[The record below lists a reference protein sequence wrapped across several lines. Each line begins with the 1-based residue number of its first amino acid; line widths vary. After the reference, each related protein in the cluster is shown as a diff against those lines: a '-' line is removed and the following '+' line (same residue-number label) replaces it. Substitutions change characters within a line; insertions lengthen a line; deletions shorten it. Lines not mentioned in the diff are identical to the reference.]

1 MQPTFLEFL
10 DLELL
15 KGFQGGFADGTYGY
29 MVPQNNSAR
38 HCKVARISLQDFC
51 TVAVVDLTTKD
62 AAVKGFAG
70 GLTDGTYG
78 YVVTYSNGACHG
90 KLARF
95 SLQDF
100 CTVAVLGLTI
110 TNAALKDVICE
121 TKL

>member
-1 MQPTFLEFL
+1 
-10 DLELL
+10 
-15 KGFQGGFADGTYGY
+15 